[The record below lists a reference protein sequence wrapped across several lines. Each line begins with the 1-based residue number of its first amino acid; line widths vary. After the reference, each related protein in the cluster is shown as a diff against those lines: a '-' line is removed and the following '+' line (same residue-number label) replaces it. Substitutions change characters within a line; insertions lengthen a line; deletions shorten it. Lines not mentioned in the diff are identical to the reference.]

1 MVAIQRNNVTKP
13 IISLWRRT
21 WRKSSSAYRE
31 VRMDKN
37 IRREVVDM
45 NRAIASETTKMINAF
60 SVEKIGSPLVLLF
73 PPGTVIAATNTIAVM
88 SVAAIVHEA
97 SPIPVA
103 LGNLTGNLVRFNTS
117 SYVGNKDLYGYPLP
131 PLKSKGLSI
140 MAIVGIGLG
149 SGLLSLV
156 LCFSVV
162 CIWLRVSE
170 QNMTVEEGKIS
181 QLMPD
186 Y

>member
-1 MVAIQRNNVTKP
+1 QFLVNLAVLNLSSNLLSVQIPPQIAFCAYLNVIDLSNNLLTGP
-13 IISLWRRT
+13 ISQQLG
-21 WRKSSSAYRE
+21 
-31 VRMDKN
+31 
-37 IRREVVDM
+37 
-45 NRAIASETTKMINAF
+45 F
-60 SVEKIGSPLVLLF
+60 LVLLLVF
-73 PPGTVIAATNTIAVM
+73 DVSNNRL
-88 SVAAIVHEA
+88 A

-103 LGNLTGNLVRFNTS
+103 LGNRTGNLVRFNTS
-117 SYVGNKDLYGYPLP
+117 SYVGNKDLYGYPLA
-131 PLKSKGLSI
+131 PLKSKGLLI

-156 LCFSVV
+156 LSFSVV
-162 CIWLRVSE
+162 CIWLRVFE

>member
-1 MVAIQRNNVTKP
+1 M
-13 IISLWRRT
+13 
-21 WRKSSSAYRE
+21 
-31 VRMDKN
+31 
-37 IRREVVDM
+37 
-45 NRAIASETTKMINAF
+45 
-60 SVEKIGSPLVLLF
+60 
-73 PPGTVIAATNTIAVM
+73 
-88 SVAAIVHEA
+88 
-97 SPIPVA
+97 
-103 LGNLTGNLVRFNTS
+103 
-117 SYVGNKDLYGYPLP
+117 GNKYLYGYPLL

-140 MAIVGIGLG
+140 MAIVEIGLE